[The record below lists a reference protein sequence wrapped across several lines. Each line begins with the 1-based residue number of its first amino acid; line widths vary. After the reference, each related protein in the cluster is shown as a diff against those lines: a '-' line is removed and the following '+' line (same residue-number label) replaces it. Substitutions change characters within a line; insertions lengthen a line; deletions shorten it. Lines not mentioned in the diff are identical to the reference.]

1 MQRYSDVV
9 QDLAGNTLPG
19 ATVTVLTSGGAVP
32 TLYAGANGTLP
43 YASNV
48 LTTGVD
54 GKYSFY
60 AANGVYTL
68 TIAATGFNTDTRAGT
83 VLFDP
88 TDALT
93 ANFNVGGF
101 RLTNVGTPSGATDGA
116 TKGYVDTATA
126 VRSMGGYQL
135 NNVGTPAVATDAA
148 TKGYVDG
155 ITIGTLLPV
164 QTGNG
169 GRELVTDGTSAS
181 WGISAAGALAILN
194 FIGY

>member
-101 RLTNVGTPSGATDGA
+101 RLTNVGTP
-116 TKGYVDTATA
+116 
-126 VRSMGGYQL
+126 
-135 NNVGTPAVATDAA
+135 AVATDAA

-155 ITIGTLLPV
+155 ITIGALLPV

>member
-19 ATVTVLTSGGAVP
+19 ATVTVLRSDGSTP
-32 TLYAGANGTLP
+32 TIYAGNGTLP
-43 YASNV
+43 YATNV

-60 AANGVYTL
+60 APNGVYSITV
-68 TIAATGFNTDTRAGT
+68 AATGYVTDTRAGT

-93 ANFNVGGF
+93 ANFNAGGF
-101 RLTNVGTPSGATDGA
+101 RLTNVGTPSAATDAA
-116 TKGYVDTATA
+116 TKSYVDTATA
-126 VRSMGGYQL
+126 VRSMGGFQI
-135 NNVGTPAVATDAA
+135 NDVGSPVASTDAA
-148 TKGYVDG
+148 TKGYVDALG
-155 ITIGTLLPV
+155 INTLLPS
-164 QTGNG
+164 QGGNA
-169 GRELVTDGTSAS
+169 GRSLVTDGANPS
-181 WGISAAGALAILN
+181 WGISAAGAVAILN